1 MVVFEQMEGEVVK
14 KYEKGATALVLLQ
27 IEETLV
33 VANLGDSK
41 LFGVDSEGKVT
52 ELTAAHNL
60 GNQLELMEVIN
71 RGGIV
76 LKKGQQ
82 YRINGELNLSR
93 SFGDR
98 HLKHCMSSLPDL
110 YRFNA
115 RQFPRWVLATD
126 GFYNA
131 KDLQK
136 RLSLSD
142 LGQLAQEGTL
152 YLDNASAIFLHF

>member
-1 MVVFEQMEGEVVK
+1 MEGEVVK

-33 VANLGDSK
+33 VANLGDST

-76 LKKGQQ
+76 LKKG
-82 YRINGELNLSR
+82 
-93 SFGDR
+93 
-98 HLKHCMSSLPDL
+98 
-110 YRFNA
+110 
-115 RQFPRWVLATD
+115 
-126 GFYNA
+126 
-131 KDLQK
+131 
-136 RLSLSD
+136 
-142 LGQLAQEGTL
+142 
-152 YLDNASAIFLHF
+152 